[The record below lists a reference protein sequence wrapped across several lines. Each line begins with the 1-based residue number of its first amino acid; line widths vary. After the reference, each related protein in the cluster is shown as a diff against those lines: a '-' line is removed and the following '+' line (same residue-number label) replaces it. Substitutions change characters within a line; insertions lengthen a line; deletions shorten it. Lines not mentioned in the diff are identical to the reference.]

1 MMNAAN
7 LDGIGVG
14 RDKEEPVVAD
24 AQTKFISPLECF
36 HIAHTRLRKAMQRR
50 KNVHG
55 VELAQ
60 FADIGLGG
68 ISPNDSLHFCT

>member
-1 MMNAAN
+1 
-7 LDGIGVG
+7 
-14 RDKEEPVVAD
+14 
-24 AQTKFISPLECF
+24 
-36 HIAHTRLRKAMQRR
+36 MQRR